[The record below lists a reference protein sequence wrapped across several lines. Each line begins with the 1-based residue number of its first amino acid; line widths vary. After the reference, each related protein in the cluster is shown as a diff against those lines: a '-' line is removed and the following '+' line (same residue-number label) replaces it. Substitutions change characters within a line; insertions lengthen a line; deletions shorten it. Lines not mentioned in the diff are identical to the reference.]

1 MERDTLERMCFPT
14 MAMQHLLSNQME
26 LFLQYGLA
34 IFWTVTYILIIIQGF
49 KDRACGMPLAAICA
63 NITWEFLFAFVMP
76 FHPLQMIISLVWFLL
91 DCVILFQGVYFAKR
105 QFPPRLLLPAIFSL
119 LVISLLLHVGMVV
132 EFHDQEG
139 KYTAFGINLMMSL
152 LFIQLPFKQGLK
164 GQTIYIA
171 YYKMI
176 GTLCASILC
185 YSLYP
190 DSFLLT
196 IMCVLVT
203 IADIV
208 YIGIVQRAVLAA
220 RRVSSLNTNTLNK

>member
-1 MERDTLERMCFPT
+1 
-14 MAMQHLLSNQME
+14 MAMQHLLSHQME

-34 IFWTVTYILIIIQGF
+34 ILWTITYILIIFQGF
-49 KDRACGMPLAAICA
+49 KDRACGMPLPAICA

-76 FHPLQMIISLVWFLL
+76 FHPLQMITSLVWFLL
-91 DCVILFQGVYFAKR
+91 DCVILFQGVYFAKQ

-119 LVISLLLHVGMVV
+119 LVISLLLHVGAVV
-132 EFHDQEG
+132 EFHDLEG
-139 KYTAFGINLMMSL
+139 KYTAFGINLMMSV

-164 GQTIYIA
+164 GQSLYIA
-171 YYKMI
+171 YYKML
-176 GTLCASILC
+176 GTLCASVLC

-203 IADIV
+203 IVDVV
-208 YIGIVQRAVLAA
+208 YILIVHRAVQVA
-220 RRVSSLNTNTLNK
+220 RKMRVSQLRQPPQKTRIDTPTR

>member
-1 MERDTLERMCFPT
+1 ME
-14 MAMQHLLSNQME
+14 MQHLLSNQME

-49 KDRACGMPLAAICA
+49 KDRACGMPLPAICA

-76 FHPLQMIISLVWFLL
+76 FHPLQMIVSLVWLLL
-91 DCVILFQGVYFAKR
+91 DCVILFQAVYFAKPKY
-105 QFPPRLLLPAIFSL
+105 PPRLLLPAIFSL
-119 LVISLLLHVGMVV
+119 LVIALLLHVGMIV

-139 KYTAFGINLMMSL
+139 KYTAFGINLMMSI
-152 LFIQLPFKQGLK
+152 LFIQLPFKQELK

-176 GTLCASILC
+176 GTLCASVLC

-190 DSFLLT
+190 DSFLLLLLCLLT
-196 IMCVLVT
+196 T

-208 YIGIVQRAVLAA
+208 YIVMIHRALHMTKGSNAQLVP
-220 RRVSSLNTNTLNK
+220 TLRA

>member
-1 MERDTLERMCFPT
+1 
-14 MAMQHLLSNQME
+14 MQHLLPNQME

-49 KDRACGMPLAAICA
+49 KDRSCGMPIPAICA

-76 FHPLQMIISLVWFLL
+76 FHPLQMIVSLVWLLL
-91 DCVILFQGVYFAKR
+91 DCVILFQAVYFAKPEY
-105 QFPPRLLLPAIFSL
+105 PPRLLLPAIFSL
-119 LVISLLLHVGMVV
+119 LVIALLLHVGMIV

-152 LFIQLPFKQGLK
+152 LFIKLPFKQGLQ

-176 GTLCASILC
+176 GTLCASVLC

-190 DSFLLT
+190 DSILLLLLA
-196 IMCVLVT
+196 VLT
-203 IADIV
+203 TAADIV
-208 YIGIVQRAVLAA
+208 YIVIVHRALHMTKGSNVQLAP
-220 RRVSSLNTNTLNK
+220 TLRA

>member
-1 MERDTLERMCFPT
+1 

-34 IFWTVTYILIIIQGF
+34 IFWTITYILIIIQGF

-91 DCVILFQGVYFAKR
+91 DCVILFQAVYFAKPK
-105 QFPPRLLLPAIFSL
+105 FPPRLLLPAIFFL

-132 EFHDQEG
+132 EFHDQVG
-139 KYTAFGINLMMSL
+139 KYTAFGINLMMSV
-152 LFIQLPFKQGLK
+152 LFIELPFKQGLK
-164 GQTIYIA
+164 GQSIYIA
-171 YYKMI
+171 YYKML
-176 GTLCASILC
+176 GTLCASVLC
-185 YSLYP
+185 YSLFP

-203 IADIV
+203 VADLIYIV
-208 YIGIVQRAVLAA
+208 IVHRAELVA
-220 RRVSSLNTNTLNK
+220 RRVDAA